1 MKAALSELHCN
12 LISSTIVSY
21 FLRFWCCRRQFVY
34 KLQQNKLGTGHKVTA
49 RVGWSDL
56 GWAME
61 NLWAVSMGRQFFC
74 MSTVGKKTQK
84 KTKKTKN
91 KQKPKNQKTKP
102 KNQKTKKPKNQ
113 TKTHACLSTSKNK
126 DINNK
131 SKQNYPNYQ
140 MQMMLSKPV
149 LCLYNNKKWSNHS
162 KYTTN
167 WRVAQYRN
175 W

>member
-1 MKAALSELHCN
+1 MP
-12 LISSTIVSY
+12 
-21 FLRFWCCRRQFVY
+21 Q
-34 KLQQNKLGTGHKVTA
+34 LGTGHKVTA

-74 MSTVGKKTQK
+74 MSTVGPPN
-84 KTKKTKN
+84 KN
-91 KQKPKNQKTKP
+91 P
-102 KNQKTKKPKNQ
+102 
-113 TKTHACLSTSKNK
+113 CMSTSKNK

-140 MQMMLSKPV
+140 MQMMLLKPV

-162 KYTTN
+162 KYNQLESISVSVFWSSLVELCMSIQCRCIFTMFIPASFFYYKS
-167 WRVAQYRN
+167 VFSQFKLGGS
-175 W
+175 